1 MISLADLASLHDRY
15 ADALAAP
22 VTPVTVAGPSGSEVR
37 IGDDS
42 PALMGCVNLSR
53 DSTYKDSVAIDAE
66 TAVRMGRV
74 LAAQGAHVV
83 DVGAESS
90 GPHARRVGAEEQSA
104 VLSEV
109 IGALAG
115 EVVVSVET
123 YYPEVVGTCLEAGAR
138 VLNRTGRRDEET
150 MLRLAAEHDAAVVMC
165 FGLEGDVREAASS
178 APAGDDALPALVD
191 HFGPRLERAYSLGVT
206 SVVLDP
212 GLGFTYANLTTPTER
227 VTWQAR
233 MLAQTFRLRPLGA
246 PLCHSL
252 PHSFDLFGAEYR
264 KAEGFFAVLAA
275 LGGAHLYRVHEVA
288 HVRAVLGALSALSLG

>member
-1 MISLADLASLHDRY
+1 VISLADLASLHDRY

-22 VTPVTVAGPSGSEVR
+22 VTPVTVAGPRDDVV
-37 IGDDS
+37 IGDGS

-53 DSTYKDSVAIDAE
+53 DSTYKDSVAVDAE

-74 LAAQGAHVV
+74 LAAQGAHVI

-104 VLSEV
+104 VLGEV
-109 IGALAG
+109 VAALADD
-115 EVVVSVET
+115 VVVSVET
-123 YYPEVVGTCLEAGAR
+123 YHPEVVATCLKAGAR
-138 VLNRTGRRDEET
+138 VLNLTGRRDEET
-150 MLRLAAEHDAAVVMC
+150 MLRLAADHGAAVVMC
-165 FGLEGDVREAASS
+165 FGEEADVRESASS
-178 APAGDDALPALVD
+178 APAGDDALPALLD
-191 HFGPRLERAYSLGVT
+191 HFGPRLEHARSVGVRE
-206 SVVLDP
+206 VVLDP
-212 GLGFTYANLTTPTER
+212 GLGFTYANLTTPAER
-227 VTWQAR
+227 AGWQAR

-288 HVRAVLGALSALSLG
+288 HVRAVLGAMDALSL

>member
-15 ADALAAP
+15 AEALAAP
-22 VTPVTVAGPSGSEVR
+22 VTPVTVAGPRGDVV
-37 IGDDS
+37 IGDGS

-53 DSTYKDSVAIDAE
+53 DSTYKDSVAVDGE

-74 LAAQGAHVV
+74 LAAQGAHMV

-104 VLSEV
+104 LLGDVVATLAQEVL
-109 IGALAG
+109 
-115 EVVVSVET
+115 VSVET
-123 YYPEVVGTCLEAGAR
+123 YYPEVVEACLAAGAQ
-138 VLNRTGRRDEET
+138 VLNLTGRRDEDT
-150 MLRLAAEHDAAVVMC
+150 MLRLAAEHGAAVVMC
-165 FGLEGDVREAASS
+165 FGEEADVREAAASTPS
-178 APAGDDALPALVD
+178 GDEAYPALVD
-191 HFGPRLERAYSLGVT
+191 HFGPRLEHAHSLGVRE
-206 SVVLDP
+206 VVLDP
-212 GLGFTYANLTTPTER
+212 GLGFTYRNLTTPAER
-227 VTWQAR
+227 VSWQAQ

-288 HVRAVLGALSALSLG
+288 HVRAVLGAMDALSV